1 MNNFKLK
8 KNDLF
13 VEDISIKKLARKFA
27 TPFYCYSSNAIIN
40 KFKKFESPF
49 RNSDTIIC
57 YAVKANPNIAI
68 LKILSNLGAGAEVVS
83 VGELRRAL
91 KAGIKAKK
99 IVFSGVGKKFSE
111 IKFAIEKNILQINIE
126 SIEEL
131 ELITKIAKNLRKKVQ
146 IGIRINPN
154 IDAKTHAKI
163 STGREEDKFGLNV
176 ETAEK
181 IFLNYR
187 SNPNLDIVGL
197 SVHIGSQIMSLSPFK
212 KAFLKIK
219 NFIKKINKNEKII
232 KFLDLGGGIGINYKD
247 EKIINF
253 NSYAKIISDISNDLG
268 CKLILEPGRILVAES
283 GILVTRVL
291 FIKKNKKKTF
301 AIIDTGMND
310 LLRPALYDAYHDIQ
324 SIKKGVG
331 KKNLYTIVG
340 PICETADT
348 FAKNKLLNR
357 LNTGEILFFKNVGAY
372 GASMSSSYNS
382 RPIIMELII
391 HKKNFSIIRTEDT
404 VLNQISREK
413 IPSWVSKIK

>member
-1 MNNFKLK
+1 MNFIKFK
-8 KNDLF
+8 KNNLC
-13 VEDISIKKLARKFA
+13 VENLSGSYLAKRYR
-27 TPFYCYSSNAIIN
+27 TPFYCYSLRQLKNN
-40 KFKKFESPF
+40 FNLF
-49 RNSDTIIC
+49 RNAFKENKPLIC
-57 YAVKANPNIAI
+57 FSLKSNSNINL
-68 LKILSNLGAGAEVVS
+68 LKELRKMGSGADVVS

-154 IDAKTHAKI
+154 IDAKTHTKI
-163 STGREEDKFGLNV
+163 STGREEDKFGLNI

-324 SIKKGVG
+324 SIKKGIG
-331 KKNLYTIVG
+331 RKSLYTIVG